1 MKKIL
6 FRLLYSVWVG
16 WAPLASLYSQQE
28 FSFINPELN
37 LIRNREIL
45 ETFFH
50 KLEDLA
56 GGRTGQVRIVHIGDS
71 HVQAD
76 YWTGRLRYLF
86 QERYGNAGRGFVFP
100 YRLADSNEPR
110 DLRSKSNVSWDY
122 RKSLFQNAGIPLGLA
137 GMAIRTRQPN
147 FLFEVALKGG
157 YFPDDPRFDKVTLFF
172 QQGSNCQD
180 LSVGYFLPG
189 IAPAPPQAP
198 VQPKQYHT
206 VKSGD
211 NLYDLSRR
219 YGCSVKDLQR
229 WNGMRGTMLK
239 IGKKLVVNGK
249 GYASAPTMVAQ
260 PFAPIS
266 TISTQTPVTGPG
278 HAVCYLDTLMHSV
291 VLKGIARQEK
301 DNEACLFGLTLEN
314 SGQNGILY
322 HSIGVNGATF
332 AHYNAADYF
341 WDQLPVLKPDLI
353 IVSLGT
359 NESAGKPADSLQIQ
373 QEIRIFLDKLNH
385 SAPETPVLITTNPDI
400 LKRKRYPNPYGGIIR
415 RSLLTAAE
423 TRHLAA
429 WDLYGLMGG
438 LGSIKDWRKAGLT
451 AGDYVHF
458 SQSGYELQANL
469 LFDALFSFEND

>member
-1 MKKIL
+1 MKRIL
-6 FRLLYSVWVG
+6 RPLICSGWILCLSVCV
-16 WAPLASLYSQQE
+16 ANSQHE
-28 FSFINPELN
+28 FPFLVQNLN
-37 LIRNREIL
+37 VIRNEGVL
-45 ETFFH
+45 GSFFQ
-50 KLEDLA
+50 KLDDLSE
-56 GGRTGQVRIVHIGDS
+56 GKVRQVRIVHIGDS

-110 DLRSKSNVSWDY
+110 DLRSHSNISWDY
-122 RKSLFQNAGIPLGLA
+122 RKSLFQNAGIPIGLA
-137 GMAIRTRQPN
+137 GMAIRTQQPN

-172 QQGSNCQD
+172 QQGSNYQD

-189 IAPAPPQAP
+189 VTPAPVITP
-198 VQPKQYHT
+198 VKPKKYHT

-239 IGKKLVVNGK
+239 IGKKLVVSSS
-249 GYASAPTMVAQ
+249 GYVSAPAMTSH
-260 PFAPIS
+260 PFAQIS
-266 TISTQTPVTGPG
+266 TISTHTPVTGPG
-278 HAVCYLDTLMHSV
+278 HAVCYLDTLMQSV
-291 VLKGIARQEK
+291 VLKGVARQEK
-301 DNEACLFGLTLEN
+301 ANEACLFGLTLEN
-314 SGQNGILY
+314 SAQNGVLY

-341 WDQLPVLKPDLI
+341 WQQLPVLKPDLI

-359 NESAGKPADSLQIQ
+359 NESVGKPSDSLRIQ
-373 QEIRIFLDKLNH
+373 EDIRIFMDKLNN
-385 SAPETPVLITTNPDI
+385 SAPETPVLVTTNPDI
-400 LKRKRYPNPYGGIIR
+400 LKRKRYPNPYGAIIR
-415 RSLLTAAE
+415 RSLLREADS
-423 TRHLAA
+423 RYLAT

-438 LGSIKDWRKAGLT
+438 LGSIKSWRKEGLT
-451 AGDYVHF
+451 AGDFVHF